1 MQALQSYQN
10 KLNIAHDYLQD
21 ATIDALLAV
30 DQITS
35 DFSAPKDPYG
45 LEFWGGLISSA
56 FFVGG
61 GVVGLVG
68 VAAAEAGVKAAS
80 AGAKA
85 AARVAKQEKFRNYY
99 NSDQARTTFQAD
111 PDTLRNLQAD
121 SQQEVDRAQQAV
133 EAANA
138 AASTDAN
145 IGRVTNAAGASIV
158 RHAGAFWILHQPF

>member
-30 DQITS
+30 DQITT

-80 AGAKA
+80 AGTKA
-85 AARVAKQEKFRNYY
+85 AARLAETKKDVNYY
-99 NSDQARTTFQAD
+99 NSDQARTVFAD
-111 PDTLRNLQAD
+111 NPSGLSNVQ
-121 SQQEVDRAQQAV
+121 SRAQSEFDNAQQSV
-133 EAANA
+133 DAANA
-138 AASTDAN
+138 AAKTDAN

-158 RHAGAFWILHQPF
+158 RHAGAS